1 VKVFFDTSV
10 LVAALTRA
18 HPHHARALVWVE
30 ACGESIEGLV
40 SWHGLAELWSVLTRL
55 PVSPPVPS
63 ALAERMVKRV
73 QAKLKTVNVSV
84 RAYRQSLKRCS
95 ERGLRSGAVFD
106 ALHLLT
112 AEEAGA
118 DLLVTFNAED
128 FERLAAGARP
138 PIVVPPDP
146 PRIALP

>member
-1 VKVFFDTSV
+1 MKVFFDTSV

-30 ACGESIEGLV
+30 ACGES
-40 SWHGLAELWSVLTRL
+40 
-55 PVSPPVPS
+55 
-63 ALAERMVKRV
+63 
-73 QAKLKTVNVSV
+73 
-84 RAYRQSLKRCS
+84 
-95 ERGLRSGAVFD
+95 
-106 ALHLLT
+106 
-112 AEEAGA
+112 EAGA

-128 FERLAAGARP
+128 FERLAAAARL